1 MFLEAMFLRQ
11 KKKKTLEIFF
21 MYNNRKLVR
30 RTWCY
35 KTYAAEWGNLY
46 VYEKHIKCI
55 TKGKKGGGG
64 TFLVVEWL
72 GLQASTAGGT
82 CSIPH
87 QGTKIL

>member
-1 MFLEAMFLRQ
+1 
-11 KKKKTLEIFF
+11 

-72 GLQASTAGGT
+72 GLQASTAGRVG
-82 CSIPH
+82 SIRELKIP
-87 QGTKIL
+87 QAVLRSRKTKSKH